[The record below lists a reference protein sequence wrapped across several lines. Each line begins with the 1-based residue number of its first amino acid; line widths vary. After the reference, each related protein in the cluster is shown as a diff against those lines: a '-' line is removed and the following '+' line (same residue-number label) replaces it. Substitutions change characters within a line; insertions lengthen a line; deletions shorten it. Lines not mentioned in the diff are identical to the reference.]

1 MSSLLLVDFGRR
13 TFQYCICIR
22 NEKIENCAVL
32 SFTSIPVGHKEQ
44 ILLPLMRMTYRGFGN
59 STSRYPKQM
68 RIYRLEVLVETH
80 AARVAIIF
88 GIPADAI
95 FSISNTWIV
104 EDHISEFHWE
114 KQTVKIC
121 HSNLIRHLCLHRE
134 DSTGCPSKFLMEL
147 LSERIYPKTCL
158 DTLHLRQIAF
168 TFNRRISYQKSQALL
183 RPIFLLYL
191 SHPPPAARCRLR
203 KKLHNFFFLFTF
215 AHVPGSSKKENW
227 VLFVVVL

>member
-1 MSSLLLVDFGRR
+1 
-13 TFQYCICIR
+13 
-22 NEKIENCAVL
+22 
-32 SFTSIPVGHKEQ
+32 
-44 ILLPLMRMTYRGFGN
+44 MRMTYRGFGN
-59 STSRYPKQM
+59 SRPLDISPKQM

-95 FSISNTWIV
+95 FSISNTWIA

-121 HSNLIRHLCLHRE
+121 HSNLIRHLCLHLE
-134 DSTGCPSKFLMEL
+134 DNTGCHSKIVKAQKIAWVPCINA
-147 LSERIYPKTCL
+147 R
-158 DTLHLRQIAF
+158 LRLF
-168 TFNRRISYQKSQALL
+168 FNRRISYQKSQALL

-191 SHPPPAARCRLR
+191 SHPPLPPAARCRLR
-203 KKLHNFFFLFTF
+203 KKLHNFFLTF
-215 AHVPGSSKKENW
+215 AHVPSSRRKENW

>member
-1 MSSLLLVDFGRR
+1 
-13 TFQYCICIR
+13 
-22 NEKIENCAVL
+22 
-32 SFTSIPVGHKEQ
+32 
-44 ILLPLMRMTYRGFGN
+44 MRMTYRGFGN
-59 STSRYPKQM
+59 SRPLDISPKQM

-95 FSISNTWIV
+95 FSISNTWIA

-147 LSERIYPKTCL
+147 LSERICPKTCL

-191 SHPPPAARCRLR
+191 SHPPLPPAARCRLR
-203 KKLHNFFFLFTF
+203 KKLHNFFLTF
-215 AHVPGSSKKENW
+215 AHVPSSRRKENW